1 MILVYFLYAKGLQ
14 VGLSVYFKTQGGC
27 KSGGNHLST
36 SGSGIDDCWP
46 LELYPN
52 ETFGTS

>member
-36 SGSGIDDCWP
+36 PGSGIDGCWP

-52 ETFGTS
+52 EAFGTS